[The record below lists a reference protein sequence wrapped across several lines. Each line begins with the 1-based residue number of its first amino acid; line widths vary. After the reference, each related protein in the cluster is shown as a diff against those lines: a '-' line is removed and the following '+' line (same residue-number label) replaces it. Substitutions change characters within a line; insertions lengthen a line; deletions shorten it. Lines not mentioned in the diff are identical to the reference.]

1 MNSFNHYAYGAVL
14 AWVFRHAAGIAP
26 DRSTPG
32 FRKLHLAPRPDR
44 RLGWIKAE
52 YRSAA
57 GLVKSAWRY
66 EGDEWVWD
74 FTVPEGATAS
84 VTLPGRRK
92 SEDYLPGSYTTRLS
106 MPAD

>member
-1 MNSFNHYAYGAVL
+1 MYKTM
-14 AWVFRHAAGIAP
+14 AGIASDP
-26 DRSTPG
+26 SAPG
-32 FRKLHLAPRPDR
+32 FRRIIMAPVPDR
-44 RLGWIKAE
+44 RIGHVKAS
-52 YRSAA
+52 YKSPA
-57 GLVKSAWRY
+57 GLIRSAWRY